1 MRLSELNLNP
11 GETLTIQISGDG
23 LTATIKLADREFDSE
38 LRFETRA
45 ENDNATMFDGCLE
58 TVRASI
64 DYRHLHR
71 SSAGWYRLSK
81 NATVTNAT
89 PPPYTK
95 ARKEMDAWKD
105 DTPVTVTMTVPNWV
119 AKHIADEV
127 VRLKETPR

>member
-11 GETLTIQISGDG
+11 GETLTIQIGNDG
-23 LTATIKLADREFDSE
+23 LTATIKLADREFNSE

-64 DYRHLHR
+64 DYRHL
-71 SSAGWYRLSK
+71 
-81 NATVTNAT
+81 NAPQSGV
-89 PPPYTK
+89 K
-95 ARKEMDAWKD
+95 ARDEMDTWKD
-105 DTPVTVTMTVPNWV
+105 ETPVTVTMTVPNWV

>member
-38 LRFETRA
+38 IRIQTRA
-45 ENDNATMFDGCLE
+45 EQDNATLLDGCLE
-58 TVRASI
+58 YARAAVDFS
-64 DYRHLHR
+64 HLNQS
-71 SSAGWYRLSK
+71 SSA
-81 NATVTNAT
+81 VV
-89 PPPYTK
+89 PID
-95 ARKEMDAWKD
+95 ARKEMDTWKD